1 MPRVHRVD
9 HGDTLFGIAQKFYG
23 DGMKFPIIAQANGIR
38 DPDKIFPGQ
47 VLQIPDLAPPPPP
60 QPAPQPPP
68 PPQPEPPPEPIS
80 FRLLRPADLLKP
92 ELQLLTPGTSGDLRV
107 QVEEYELLPA
117 DPPPGEQ
124 MPSTAE
130 RLVYADHFPL

>member
-1 MPRVHRVD
+1 MPRVHKVD

-38 DPDKIFPGQ
+38 DP
-47 VLQIPDLAPPPPP
+47 
-60 QPAPQPPP
+60 
-68 PPQPEPPPEPIS
+68 
-80 FRLLRPADLLKP
+80 
-92 ELQLLTPGTSGDLRV
+92 
-107 QVEEYELLPA
+107 EEYELLPP
-117 DPPPGEQ
+117 DPPPSEQ